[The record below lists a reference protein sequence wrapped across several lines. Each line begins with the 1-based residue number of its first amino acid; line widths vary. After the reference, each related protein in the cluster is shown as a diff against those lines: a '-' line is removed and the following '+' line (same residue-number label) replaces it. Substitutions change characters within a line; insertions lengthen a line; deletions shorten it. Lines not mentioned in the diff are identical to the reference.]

1 MLPYRGKEFV
11 CIRESSCMKNK
22 RGFTLVEIMI
32 VVMIIGILAS
42 ISIPF
47 ILRVRLNANENVA
60 KNNIRLLRDAIE
72 SYRMIQPSST
82 YPSSFTDLINDVPPY
97 VDSDLLSAT
106 SASTGKNGYYFTY
119 TLVSSQQYTLYG
131 NPTSP
136 GITGN
141 NVFFVN
147 ENSTVRVGDANGTP
161 IG

>member
-1 MLPYRGKEFV
+1 
-11 CIRESSCMKNK
+11 MKNK

-32 VVMIIGILAS
+32 VVMIVGVLAA

-82 YPSSFTDLINDVPPY
+82 YPSSFTDLLNDAPPY
-97 VDSDLLSAT
+97 VDSALLTAT
-106 SASTGKNGYYFTY
+106 SASTSKNGYYFTY
-119 TLVSSQQYTLYG
+119 TLVGGQQYTLYA

-147 ENSTVRVGDANGTP
+147 ENSTVRVDDANGAP